1 MFDDINLDDYI
12 IKMEGILNQLQ
23 NKEIPE
29 SYPKEIGSLGTMMA
43 FNKNEKIFR
52 ENFILVSSYPLISK
66 DWIRE
71 LIPLLKNKR
80 CLEIMAGSGMLAK
93 ALSDEGINVIAT
105 DSKEWNIDDSWFDV
119 EKLDAIGAINKYG
132 KDIDYVICSWIPYQ
146 SHVGTQVIEW
156 LRKNNPK
163 LKMIYIGEFDYGC
176 CADDSFFNISNE
188 IDNSY
193 INNANKK
200 FKRWAGLHDRIYL
213 LN

>member
-1 MFDDINLDDYI
+1 MFYDINLDDYI
-12 IKMEGILNQLQ
+12 MKMEGILNQLQ

-43 FNKNEKIFR
+43 FSKNEKIFR
-52 ENFILVSSYPLISK
+52 EKFILVSSYPLISK

-93 ALSDEGINVIAT
+93 ALSEEGIDIIAT
-105 DSKEWNIDDSWFDV
+105 DSKEWNIDDSWFPV
-119 EKLDAIGAINKYG
+119 KKMDALEAVKKYG
-132 KDIDYVICSWIPYQ
+132 HSIDYIICSWIPYQ

-156 LRKNNPK
+156 MRKNNPK
-163 LKMIYIGEFDYGC
+163 LKMIYIGESDYGC
-176 CADDSFFNISNE
+176 CADDSFFNIINE
-188 IDNSY
+188 IGDLY
-193 INNANKK
+193 IDNANYK
-200 FKRWAGLHDRIYL
+200 FKSWTGIHDKIYL